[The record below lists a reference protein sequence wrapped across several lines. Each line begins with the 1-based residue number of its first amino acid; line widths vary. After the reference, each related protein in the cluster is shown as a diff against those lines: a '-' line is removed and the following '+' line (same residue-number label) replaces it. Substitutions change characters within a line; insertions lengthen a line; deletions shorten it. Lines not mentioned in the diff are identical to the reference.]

1 MNKIYWRPQGLSIT
15 VLIGVCALSV
25 GGLVSVELFQR
36 KAKQPY
42 YQEKVAAARLTL
54 EAMAFLKKER
64 LKRGLEIDTEADPAE
79 SGLIG
84 SRMTRVTSD
93 AGDLEAKQ
101 TSINPNFAAIVVEL
115 LKKIKVK
122 EGDRVSVSFTGSFP
136 ALNISVCAAIQTL
149 KLKPVII
156 STASSSQW
164 GANEPLFLW
173 IDMER
178 LLFEN
183 NIFQF
188 RSVAASIG
196 GKNDQGRE
204 MSKKDREF
212 LIKAIERNGL
222 TRIRS
227 ATLHEN
233 VHHRM
238 RIYYEGTAPKA
249 FVNVGGGV
257 VSVGKR
263 PYRKLLKSGVVSESQ
278 EVEKTDS
285 LVNQFFK
292 DGIPVIHLENVK
304 RIAERYGLE
313 LLPWKI
319 PATGEGSIYLR
330 EEYDPRLAAIVLLAI
345 IVILYIFTKSDLG
358 FRIFQATSRKEEP
371 GPPEPMI

>member
-1 MNKIYWRPQGLSIT
+1 MNKIYWRPQGVSIT
-15 VLIGVCALSV
+15 VLIGICALSV
-25 GGLVSVELFQR
+25 GGLISVELSQR
-36 KAKQPY
+36 RAKQPY

-54 EAMAFLKKER
+54 EAMGFLKKER

-84 SRMTRVTSD
+84 SRLTPVTSE

-101 TSINPNFAAIVVEL
+101 TSINPNFAAVVVEL
-115 LKKIKVK
+115 LKQAKAK
-122 EGDRVSVSFTGSFP
+122 ERDVVAVSFTGSFP
-136 ALNISVCAAIQTL
+136 VLNISVCAAIQTL

-156 STASSSQW
+156 STASASQW
-164 GANEPLFLW
+164 GANEPDFLW

-178 LLFEN
+178 LLYEN
-183 NIFQF
+183 NIFPF

-204 MSKKDREF
+204 LSRKDREL
-212 LIKAIERNGL
+212 LIKAIKRNGL

-238 RIYYEGTAPKA
+238 KIYSGGATPKA
-249 FVNVGGGV
+249 FVNVGGGII
-257 VSVGKR
+257 SAGKR
-263 PYRKLLKSGVVSESQ
+263 ADRMLLKSGIVSELQ
-278 EVEKTDS
+278 EVEKSDS

-292 DGIPVIHLENVK
+292 EGIPVIHLANVK
-304 RIAERYGLE
+304 KIAERYGLE
-313 LLPWKI
+313 LRPGKI
-319 PATGEGSIYLR
+319 PTIGEGNIYFR
-330 EEYDPRLAAIVLLAI
+330 EVYDPWLTGGILLAI

-358 FRIFQATSRKEEP
+358 FRIFQATPTEEP
-371 GPPEPMI
+371 GPPEPMV